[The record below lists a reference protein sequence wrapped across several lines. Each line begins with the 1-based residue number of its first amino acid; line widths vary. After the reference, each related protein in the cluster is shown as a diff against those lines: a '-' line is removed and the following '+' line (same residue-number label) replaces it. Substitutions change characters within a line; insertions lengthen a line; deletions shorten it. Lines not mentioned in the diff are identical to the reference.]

1 MSIAYCSVSPNN
13 PKCLHDAFCASPL
26 LPRHSRN
33 CGNFIK
39 HSPHGIAKSIVKC
52 HRELRDKLDFGLF
65 ISDLPKL
72 NRVVNQVLT
81 YAKMEHG
88 KMSLENSTF
97 DLIHL
102 LQEIGDGTF
111 FLYITTYLLNDIVP
125 DP

>member
-1 MSIAYCSVSPNN
+1 MNN
-13 PKCLHDAFCASPL
+13 KGILATVEILSNTALTESQRAL
-26 LPRHSRN
+26 LNAIES
-33 CGNFIK
+33 CGTN
-39 HSPHGIAKSIVKC
+39 
-52 HRELRDKLDFGLF
+52 L
-65 ISDLPKL
+65 IS
-72 NRVVNQVLT
+72 
-81 YAKMEHG
+81 MEHG